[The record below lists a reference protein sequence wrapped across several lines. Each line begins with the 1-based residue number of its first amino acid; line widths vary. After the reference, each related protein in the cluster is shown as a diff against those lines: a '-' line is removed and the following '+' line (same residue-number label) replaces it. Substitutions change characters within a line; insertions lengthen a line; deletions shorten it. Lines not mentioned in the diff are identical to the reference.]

1 MVKRRFVYA
10 FQCGI
15 LGKLWYL
22 IVSIPDLCHLSYF
35 DTDSVQTYD
44 QLYGLSYDVASGSEI
59 KPCNK
64 IDKPLVVYRFT
75 GNVMTSITTLRT

>member
-44 QLYGLSYDVASGSEI
+44 QLYGVMNPE
-59 KPCNK
+59 
-64 IDKPLVVYRFT
+64 
-75 GNVMTSITTLRT
+75 NVNSNWFRC